1 MITNLDDVWL
11 TACPDNGADGAAIR
25 GRRQYRLKMVA
36 GIGVSYAVD
45 IVILTLFVVAGT
57 ITAVVPLVC
66 AAAGLIH
73 VAIFGLLHWTGMSD
87 RARNPHLTVWQ
98 MSYAIGVQLMGM
110 LIAPAVAM
118 YFLALMFV
126 IFGFATL
133 RLSIRQALAMWLLVC
148 LVTGFVLVDFSASN
162 LAPVI
167 GDTFVAV
174 IVWVAFASILLRSIL
189 LGYYASALRVRFF
202 RDNLHLADEIAER
215 KREEAELEQHRQHL
229 EEVVYER
236 TAALSVAK
244 DAAEAANRAKTAFLS
259 NMSHELRTPLN
270 AIMGMNDLASRR
282 ATDPRQI
289 EFLSRVREASQRLL
303 TLVTDVLEYTRIEA
317 DQLTLEEDWFSLA
330 QVIDE
335 AVRVQEEAAHAK
347 NLQLRREIAPGL
359 PDRLYGD
366 ASRLSQMLRHY
377 ISNAVK
383 FSDAGTITVSVR
395 AGEEDSLCLVL
406 RVEVADQG
414 IGIGA
419 GQQARLFQLFTQA
432 DDSSTRRYGGTGLG
446 LALVKRIAELMGGEV
461 GVSSREGLGSTFW
474 ATVRLRRATAADET
488 GGAAR
493 G

>member
-1 MITNLDDVWL
+1 
-11 TACPDNGADGAAIR
+11 
-25 GRRQYRLKMVA
+25 
-36 GIGVSYAVD
+36 
-45 IVILTLFVVAGT
+45 
-57 ITAVVPLVC
+57 
-66 AAAGLIH
+66 
-73 VAIFGLLHWTGMSD
+73 
-87 RARNPHLTVWQ
+87 
-98 MSYAIGVQLMGM
+98 
-110 LIAPAVAM
+110 
-118 YFLALMFV
+118 
-126 IFGFATL
+126 
-133 RLSIRQALAMWLLVC
+133 